1 MDSSE
6 FSIRP
11 ATEADRTFLARMFY
25 LTDVL
30 GDETRRTGESFPM
43 DLNQY
48 VDSWDPEQGGLVAFS
63 PAGVPA
69 GAVWLRSGDVN
80 RPRYGLIGVDIPE
93 LAIAVERRYSGRGLA
108 TRLIRE
114 VLATTQAT
122 GAPAVSLAVDEG
134 NERARSLY
142 LMLGFQVFEDRA
154 SLGTEVMVYHF
165 PPRAPEEDQGA

>member
-30 GDETRRTGESFPM
+30 GDETRRPSEGFTK
-43 DLNQY
+43 DLHQY
-48 VDSWDPEQGGLVAFS
+48 VDSWTPAQGGLVAFS
-63 PAGVPA
+63 PDGIPA
-69 GAVWLRSGDVN
+69 GAVWLRSGELN
-80 RPRYGLIGVDIPE
+80 RPRYGLIGADIPE
-93 LAIAVERRYSGRGLA
+93 LAIAVERRYSGQGLA
-108 TRLIRE
+108 TRLIRD
-114 VLATTQAT
+114 VLVTARET

-134 NERARSLY
+134 NDRARNLY

-154 SLGTEVMVYHF
+154 GLGTEAMIYRF
-165 PPRAPEEDQGA
+165 PTQAPGENRDA